1 MELYDKNRSTNN
13 LVKEECKEEPY
24 ESDGDSGGKEEPY
37 ESDGDS
43 GGKEEPYE
51 SDGDSGGKEEDIEK
65 EYINRCF
72 ICGEE
77 CNIHSQAHSS
87 CVKRSN
93 WLF

>member
-13 LVKEECKEEPY
+13 LVKEEC
-24 ESDGDSGGKEEPY
+24 
-37 ESDGDS
+37 
-43 GGKEEPYE
+43 KEEPYE